1 MKVMLTEE
9 QMTTLKK
16 LKGNEH
22 NLTYSQRMILMRT
35 ERKIS
40 QNCQFQDNWVD
51 YEESYGTDYND
62 CHGDYYDAE
71 AEN

>member
-1 MKVMLTEE
+1 MGKLTKE
-9 QMTTLKK
+9 QKESVEKFQKNFDKLTCAQKHILK
-16 LKGNEH
+16 
-22 NLTYSQRMILMRT
+22 RT
-35 ERKIS
+35 QEKIS
-40 QNCQFQDNWVD
+40 CSQSFQDNWLD